1 MKLNQYLMALFL
13 ILPLAVMIIPSIK
26 YWSDYR
32 AEKSKKDRGKK
43 AGYNKAFFLLFV
55 AGVLC
60 MWISWIGGIVLLL
73 SNRFYKFM
81 GAVIKITG
89 KDLAIQ
95 IAGPIDLL
103 PWRFFV

>member
-1 MKLNQYLMALFL
+1 
-13 ILPLAVMIIPSIK
+13 
-26 YWSDYR
+26 
-32 AEKSKKDRGKK
+32 
-43 AGYNKAFFLLFV
+43 
-55 AGVLC
+55 